1 VWWKSRQEE
10 RMMSK
15 HFPQAYTEYK
25 TRVRA
30 IIPFVL

>member
-1 VWWKSRQEE
+1 MTR
-10 RMMSK
+10 
-15 HFPQAYTEYK
+15 HFPDSYAEYA